1 MTQQAG
7 RGNAGQILETLM
19 KGQTLKYL
27 IFAVLLLNFVQYFL
41 EEAQQASLMLT
52 AESPLL
58 AWTGVFVTTIDEL
71 GWIGLLLAFELET
84 YWLSY
89 QALSV
94 RWVRFSLQGLR
105 VMCYVLLAHTIVSNL
120 SAAQRYLAI
129 DSEPEVVTA
138 CTLADQDV
146 IFSQNLAY
154 QLITQDNCEA
164 LTSDPGL
171 FYLGTNVVTDASGYQ
186 MAGWHTWID
195 LQDALLWLLVI
206 CAIELSVR
214 LQNAAVIEGRWVF
227 LASIARF
234 GYGVLIIDGLF
245 WLVTGHYLYAFD
257 QALWIGGFWAIEW
270 NLKQWR
276 AAIQD
281 GTNHDEV
288 TT

>member
-1 MTQQAG
+1 MTQRAG
-7 RGNAGQILETLM
+7 RGKAGQILDALM

-27 IFAVLLLNFVQYFL
+27 IFSVLLLNFVQYFL

-58 AWTGVFVTTIDEL
+58 AWTSVFVTTIDEL

-129 DSEPEVVTA
+129 YSEPEVVTA

-146 IFSQNLAY
+146 IFSQNLA
-154 QLITQDNCEA
+154 
-164 LTSDPGL
+164 
-171 FYLGTNVVTDASGYQ
+171 
-186 MAGWHTWID
+186 
-195 LQDALLWLLVI
+195 
-206 CAIELSVR
+206 
-214 LQNAAVIEGRWVF
+214 
-227 LASIARF
+227 
-234 GYGVLIIDGLF
+234 
-245 WLVTGHYLYAFD
+245 
-257 QALWIGGFWAIEW
+257 
-270 NLKQWR
+270 
-276 AAIQD
+276 
-281 GTNHDEV
+281 
-288 TT
+288 

>member
-1 MTQQAG
+1 MTRLEG

-105 VMCYVLLAHTIVSNL
+105 GLCYVLLAHTIVSNL
-120 SAAQRYLAI
+120 SATQSYLEI
-129 DSEPEVVTA
+129 DPEPEMVSP

-146 IFSQNLAY
+146 FFSQ
-154 QLITQDNCEA
+154 ISR
-164 LTSDPGL
+164 TSSSP
-171 FYLGTNVVTDASGYQ
+171 
-186 MAGWHTWID
+186 
-195 LQDALLWLLVI
+195 
-206 CAIELSVR
+206 
-214 LQNAAVIEGRWVF
+214 
-227 LASIARF
+227 
-234 GYGVLIIDGLF
+234 
-245 WLVTGHYLYAFD
+245 
-257 QALWIGGFWAIEW
+257 
-270 NLKQWR
+270 
-276 AAIQD
+276 
-281 GTNHDEV
+281 
-288 TT
+288 

>member
-1 MTQQAG
+1 MTRLEG

-105 VMCYVLLAHTIVSNL
+105 GLCYVLLAHTIVSNL
-120 SAAQRYLAI
+120 SATQSYLEI
-129 DSEPEVVTA
+129 DPEPEMVSP

-146 IFSQNLAY
+146 FFSQNLAY
-154 QLITQDNCEA
+154 QLITPDNCQA
-164 LTSDPGL
+164 LTSDEGL
-171 FYLGTNVVTDASGYQ
+171 FLFRNQRRNG
-186 MAGWHTWID
+186 
-195 LQDALLWLLVI
+195 
-206 CAIELSVR
+206 CVR
-214 LQNAAVIEGRWVF
+214 LSNGGLAYLDRFARCTPVALSRLCDRAVRTTSKCRSDRRPVGVPRKHRSIWLRRADHRWPL
-227 LASIARF
+227 LA
-234 GYGVLIIDGLF
+234 
-245 WLVTGHYLYAFD
+245 GHR
-257 QALWIGGFWAIEW
+257 ALP
-270 NLKQWR
+270 LR
-276 AAIQD
+276 L
-281 GTNHDEV
+281 
-288 TT
+288 